1 MIKCINEWHGER
13 ASFYHGDCIE
23 VLRQM
28 PERWADLAVYSP
40 PFADLF
46 TYSNSERDM
55 GNVANDD
62 EFMDSYR
69 FVAHEVARA
78 LRPGRNAVVHCMDL
92 PAMLWKT
99 GRKGF
104 RDFPGAL
111 IQAHEEAGLW
121 YAGRITI
128 WKDPVTEM
136 QRTKAERLL
145 FKNFTENAGI
155 SSVGTPD
162 YLLIF
167 HKDGR
172 GEDDRV
178 AVKHNPED
186 HPVETW
192 QEWASPVWMSV
203 RQAHT
208 LNVREARDDDDQRH
222 MCPLQLDVIERAVK
236 LWTNPGEVV
245 LSPFGG
251 IASEG
256 VGALTYG
263 RKYVGVELKDSYWQ
277 RGVKNLAEIDRPRQ
291 SSLFGPR

>member
-1 MIKCINEWHGER
+1 MIKCLNEWHGDS
-13 ASFYHGDCIE
+13 ASLYHGDCIE

-28 PERWADLAVYSP
+28 PDHWADLAVYSP

-55 GNVANDD
+55 GNVADD
-62 EFMDSYR
+62 AEFLASYQ
-69 FVAHEVARA
+69 FVANEVARA
-78 LRPGRNAVVHCMDL
+78 LRPGRNAAVHCMDL
-92 PAMLWKT
+92 PAMLWKM

-104 RDFPGAL
+104 RDFPGLL
-111 IQAHEEAGLW
+111 IRAHEAAGMW
-121 YAGRITI
+121 YAGRVTI

-145 FKNFTENAGI
+145 YKNFTGDAGI

-172 GEDDRV
+172 GSDDRV
-178 AVKHNPED
+178 KVRHNPED
-186 HPVETW
+186 FPVETW
-192 QEWASPVWMSV
+192 QEWASPVWTTI
-203 RQAHT
+203 QQTNT
-208 LNVREARDDDDQRH
+208 LNRRDARDDGDERH
-222 MCPLQLDVIERAVK
+222 ICPLQLDVIERAVA

-251 IASEG
+251 IGSEG
-256 VGALTYG
+256 VGAVKAG
-263 RKYVGVELKDSYWQ
+263 RKYVGIELKESYW
-277 RGVKNLAEIDRPRQ
+277 RTGVTNLEAVDRPRQ
-291 SSLFGPR
+291 AGLFR

>member
-13 ASFYHGDCIE
+13 ASFYHGDCVE

-55 GNVANDD
+55 GNVANDA
-62 EFMDSYR
+62 EFLDSYR

-104 RDFPGAL
+104 RDFPGLL
-111 IQAHEEAGLW
+111 ISAHEDAGLW

-145 FKNFTENAGI
+145 YKNFTGNAGI

-172 GEDDRV
+172 GDDDRV
-178 AVKHNPED
+178 AVRHDTEN
-186 HPVETW
+186 HPVELW
-192 QEWASPVWMSV
+192 QEWASPVWMTV

-263 RKYVGVELKDSYWQ
+263 RRFVGVELKDSYWQ
-277 RGVKNLAEIDRPRQ
+277 RGVKNLSEVDRPRQ
-291 SSLFGPR
+291 SLLFGS